1 MSNLNKKI
9 VELYKKGKD
18 LQDAA
23 IGAPFEEAV
32 EIRKIQKETF
42 KKFNFMKGYKA
53 ASDKL
58 KKEKTKGE

>member
-1 MSNLNKKI
+1 MSKNLNKKI

-32 EIRKIQKETF
+32 KIRRLQKETF
-42 KKFNFMKGYKA
+42 KKFDFMKGYKA
-53 ASDKL
+53 AADKL
-58 KKEKTKGE
+58 KGEEVNK